1 MVARGWQSLRAH
13 GLAVVA
19 ACLFLCLL
27 ILAACIGPELPWL
40 HPNTVDVA
48 HISSAPGWSHILGTD
63 GSGRDVLA
71 RALIGARTSLL
82 VGVASASILIAIATI
97 VGAVAGYF
105 GGAVDVVIARCIDAM
120 MSIPLLLLA
129 LVCVGVFRPGTL
141 TVILVIGLLGWPPT
155 ARVIRAEA
163 LTLNHR
169 AYVTAGRLAGMR
181 SDQIIRWHILPN
193 LVPLITI
200 ASALQLGI
208 AILLESTL
216 SFLGLGVKP
225 PTASLGSIIE
235 FALEPGVF
243 DNQPWIWLPAA
254 ALLVGIL
261 VSIHLVGDALRG
273 VLDPSTRRDSRQ
285 PHDTK
290 SMSRGTVRAQH
301 LSGQADSTDG
311 SEALNVEGL
320 RVVYS
325 GRYGETVAVENVD
338 LRLARGEIIGL
349 VGESGSGKSSLAMAI
364 ADLLPPGA
372 AISVGRLDIDGQR
385 VALGRGKADRRS
397 RRAMLGYKV
406 GVVFQDPSASLDP
419 TMTAGRLI
427 TEPLRVHE
435 SLTRR
440 ALQARLSS
448 LLERTD
454 LDSVT
459 SVSSRYPHQLSGG
472 QKQRVGIAMAIA
484 CSPRLLIADEP
495 TASLDVTVQA
505 KLLELFRSLRGDL
518 GVSILLISHDL
529 AAVGQIADRIAVMHR
544 GRIVEAGPTEQV
556 IRQPQHPYTQGL
568 LVSAPHLGRGRGK
581 LPIVRSDTP
590 YAPVTN
596 NE

>member
-1 MVARGWQSLRAH
+1 
-13 GLAVVA
+13 
-19 ACLFLCLL
+19 
-27 ILAACIGPELPWL
+27 LPWL

-82 VGVASASILIAIATI
+82 VGVASASILVAIATI

-105 GGAVDVVIARCIDAM
+105 GGVVDVVIARCIDAM

-254 ALLVGIL
+254 VLLVGIL

-273 VLDPSTRRDSRQ
+273 VLDPSMRRDSPASRATKPIRPATVSDQ
-285 PHDTK
+285 PRPSSDT
-290 SMSRGTVRAQH
+290 GPI
-301 LSGQADSTDG
+301 DG
-311 SEALNVEGL
+311 GEALNVEGL
-320 RVVYS
+320 RVVYN
-325 GRYGETVAVENVD
+325 GRYGETVAVEHVD
-338 LRLARGEIIGL
+338 LRLARGEIVGL

-364 ADLLPPGA
+364 ADLLPPGP

-385 VALGRGKADRRS
+385 VALGRGKADRRR

-435 SLTRR
+435 SLTRQ
-440 ALQARLSS
+440 ALQLRLSS

-454 LDSVT
+454 LDSVPG
-459 SVSSRYPHQLSGG
+459 VSGRYPHQLSGG

-484 CSPRLLIADEP
+484 CSPLLLIADEP

-505 KLLELFRSLRGDL
+505 KLLELFRSLRADL
-518 GVSILLISHDL
+518 GVSILFISHDL

-544 GRIVEAGPTEQV
+544 GRIVEEGPTEQV
-556 IRQPQHPYTQGL
+556 IRQPKHPYTKGL
-568 LVSAPHLGRGRGK
+568 LASAPHLGRGRGK
-581 LPIVRSDTP
+581 LPIVRLDTP
-590 YAPVTN
+590 YAPVTT